1 MPDNE
6 FPSRLLGERGQESP
20 SGVRRRPLSRPLSG
34 TQESTEIFPSSS
46 LFRKSEQTEPFF
58 SNFLALSSVQS
69 PPCSTINGEG
79 VLQNLN
85 SGDGAAMSDPVA
97 LGVLAVVSILAGAIA
112 SVSGFGI
119 GSLLTPV
126 LAVRVGTKLAVAA
139 VSIPHVAA
147 TALRFWLM
155 REHVDRK
162 LLWSFGLMSAAG
174 GLLGALLH
182 NYAGSPALT
191 IVFGSL
197 LIFTGLM
204 GLTGLSER
212 MRFRGWVGWLAGG
225 VSGLLGGLVGNQG
238 GIRAGAML
246 GFDVPRH
253 AFVATAT
260 AVGLIVDGARLPVYL
275 ASQGEEMIGLWPFL
289 LTATV
294 GTLFG
299 TLIGER
305 LLRRLPE
312 GLYRRL
318 VAGLVL
324 VLGVFMIWQGSA

>member
-1 MPDNE
+1 
-6 FPSRLLGERGQESP
+6 
-20 SGVRRRPLSRPLSG
+20 
-34 TQESTEIFPSSS
+34 
-46 LFRKSEQTEPFF
+46 
-58 SNFLALSSVQS
+58 
-69 PPCSTINGEG
+69 
-79 VLQNLN
+79 
-85 SGDGAAMSDPVA
+85 MSDPVA

-212 MRFRGWVGWLAGG
+212 LRFRGWVGWLAGG

-275 ASQGEEMIGLWPFL
+275 ASQGEEMFALWPFL
-289 LTATV
+289 LAATV

-299 TLIGER
+299 TLVGER